1 MCSAEVL
8 AGFFFGSGR
17 WEGWIGLNVISLSLS
32 LSLLCLLSLLST
44 FYSLLSLHFDSQ
56 FYKRLASMLVF
67 ILAANRVWLGW

>member
-32 LSLLCLLSLLST
+32 LFTLFTLSPLYILLST
-44 FYSLLSLHFDSQ
+44 LSAL
-56 FYKRLASMLVF
+56 
-67 ILAANRVWLGW
+67 